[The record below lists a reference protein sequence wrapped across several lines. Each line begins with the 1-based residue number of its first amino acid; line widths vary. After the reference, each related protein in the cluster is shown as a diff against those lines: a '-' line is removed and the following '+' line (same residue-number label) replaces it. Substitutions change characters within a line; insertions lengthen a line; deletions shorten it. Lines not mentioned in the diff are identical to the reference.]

1 MVVMET
7 CISGS
12 RASEILRTLP
22 YDGIHTIDLVDYARG
37 IWLLWRGDMVDMDVL
52 TAMEQEI
59 LAIVKV
65 LSSPSP
71 WLLSSIYGSP
81 RFEER
86 QILWDNLCSV
96 SLLHDLPWTIVGDYD
111 DVIDGTEKLGGKP
124 EVIDKGDSK
133 LKKLRSVCGE
143 EVYKTVV
150 DALLELNDYNS
161 SGRTLLFPNAN
172 VTHFPRV
179 SSDHCPLLLR
189 LFENGQRRL
198 ERSIRFE
205 KMWLN
210 HPGFQQVVEKAWEFM
225 PSLGLA
231 ISTFKNLASTWNK
244 EIFGNIFARK
254 RQLLPRI
261 RGLQK
266 ALAAQPSAFL
276 ISLEQELSLEYASLL
291 NQEED
296 FWALKSRVDW
306 QLFGDR
312 NTAFYH
318 TKTIIKRK
326 HNQIRRIMNQS
337 GEWIE
342 DEDQVMDIVL
352 SVFKVLYQTQHLTFI
367 STADFEIK

>member
-1 MVVMET
+1 MKPSFRSTIHDLTNFHSPGIMVVMET

-161 SGRTLLFPNAN
+161 SGRYVIPKLWNFNERRKANLKELLKECVAKALEY
-172 VTHFPRV
+172 HFLTV
-179 SSDHCPLLLR
+179 SS
-189 LFENGQRRL
+189 
-198 ERSIRFE
+198 
-205 KMWLN
+205 K
-210 HPGFQQVVEKAWEFM
+210 V
-225 PSLGLA
+225 
-231 ISTFKNLASTWNK
+231 
-244 EIFGNIFARK
+244 
-254 RQLLPRI
+254 
-261 RGLQK
+261 
-266 ALAAQPSAFL
+266 PSARPRL
-276 ISLEQELSLEYASLL
+276 NAKWDKPPPGWYKLNTDASIINCHTGAGGLLCDLS
-291 NQEED
+291 
-296 FWALKSRVDW
+296 
-306 QLFGDR
+306 G
-312 NTAFYH
+312 T
-318 TKTIIKRK
+318 
-326 HNQIRRIMNQS
+326 
-337 GEWIE
+337 
-342 DEDQVMDIVL
+342 
-352 SVFKVLYQTQHLTFI
+352 
-367 STADFEIK
+367 